1 MMQHAILVETHANVD
16 LLAKVIRKMTADNH
30 YFFIHV
36 DSKAKNYQDF
46 LTLASHHVCFTDK
59 RYNVRWGSV
68 DQIYA
73 TLELISKARSIGIDF
88 DYYHLISGQDYPV
101 HTSRYFDDFFSNS
114 TCSYME

>member
-36 DSKAKNYQDF
+36 DRKAKNYQDF
-46 LTLASHHVCFTDK
+46 LSLASHHVCFTDK

-73 TLELISKARSIGIDF
+73 TLELISNAFAATCKALICSSIW
-88 DYYHLISGQDYPV
+88 L
-101 HTSRYFDDFFSNS
+101 
-114 TCSYME
+114 